1 MNRVTQPGDFRTIMR
16 RGRRVTTD
24 NAVIM
29 VFDRQVREP
38 GRFGFVVAKTV
49 GGAVTR
55 NLVRRRLRAVCRDLL
70 PIVPEGTDVVIRALP
85 GCDRAAWATLQSEI
99 AEGVSMRVARG

>member
-1 MNRVTQPGDFRTIMR
+1 MI
-16 RGRRVTTD
+16 TD

-55 NLVRRRLRAVCRDLL
+55 NRVRRRLRAVCRDLL
-70 PIVPEGTDVVIRALP
+70 PIVPEGTDVVIRVLP

-99 AEGVSMRVARG
+99 AEGVSMRVTKG